1 MPLSCT
7 VHYFKKYLW
16 SSHAV
21 LELLEM
27 DVKKKGCKGE
37 SLLKNLLSA
46 GSNKKEKWCE
56 PVLSDF
62 WRNHRDVHQ
71 MLKEIR
77 GGVQRKTEA

>member
-46 GSNKKEKWCE
+46 GSNKKREM
-56 PVLSDF
+56 V
-62 WRNHRDVHQ
+62 
-71 MLKEIR
+71 
-77 GGVQRKTEA
+77 